1 MIVKKGF
8 FFAREQYGGNV
19 EDGASHY
26 LPKHGWIRT
35 LENFLRYK
43 AKKGDTIIVQDEQ
56 QRFYVQN
63 AVNNR
68 APHLKLTV
76 KIAEDH
82 YEDESLIL
90 R

>member
-1 MIVKKGF
+1 M
-8 FFAREQYGGNV
+8 
-19 EDGASHY
+19 EDGVSHH

-43 AKKGDTIIVQDEQ
+43 AGKGDIIIVQDEK
-56 QRFYVQN
+56 QRVYVQN

-68 APHLKLTV
+68 APHLELTV

-82 YEDESLIL
+82 GEDENLIL